1 MAVQGIHHLGIA
13 VDDLDVAVAVYREL
27 FGAELAGR
35 ERLEDQGVDT
45 ASLRVG
51 DGHVELLAALGDDTP
66 VGKFLA
72 NRGPG
77 MHHVA
82 FRVDDV
88 AAELLRLAADGVELI
103 DEAPRRGAFGTTV
116 AFVHPRAAGGVLAEL
131 VSDER

>member
-1 MAVQGIHHLGIA
+1 MAVRGIHHLGIA
-13 VDDLDVAVAVYREL
+13 VDDLDVAVELYGEL
-27 FGAELAGR
+27 FGAQLEGR

-45 ASLRVG
+45 ASLRIG
-51 DGHVELLAALGDDTP
+51 DDHVELLAALGDETP

-72 NRGPG
+72 SRGPG

-88 AAELLRLAADGVELI
+88 AAELRRLAAEGVELI
-103 DEAPRRGAFGTTV
+103 DETPRSGAFGTTV

-131 VSDER
+131 VGDE

>member
-1 MAVQGIHHLGIA
+1 MAVRGIHHLGIA
-13 VDDLDVAVAVYREL
+13 VDDLDAAVDLYGEL
-27 FGAELAGR
+27 FGARLEGR

-45 ASLRVG
+45 VSLRIG
-51 DGHVELLAALGDDTP
+51 DDHVELLGSLGGETP

-88 AAELLRLAADGVELI
+88 AAELKRLAAAGVELI
-103 DEAPRRGAFGTTV
+103 DEAPRAGAFGTTV
-116 AFVHPRAAGGVLAEL
+116 AFVHPRATGGVLAEL

>member
-13 VDDLDVAVAVYREL
+13 VDDLDVAVELYGEL
-27 FGAELAGR
+27 FGAQLEGR

-45 ASLRVG
+45 ASLRIG
-51 DGHVELLAALGDDTP
+51 DDHVELLAALGDETP

-72 NRGPG
+72 SRGPG

-88 AAELLRLAADGVELI
+88 AAELRRLAAEGVELI
-103 DEAPRRGAFGTTV
+103 DETPRSGAFGTTV

-131 VSDER
+131 VGDE